1 MIRPAAR
8 ILVLHNSEGRLGA
21 EEGAGQVDGNDL
33 LPLFV
38 FEVFQ
43 QHGWRSGPGVI
54 EQYIESAKAL
64 FCLGEQRGNGL
75 GIADVGGYR

>member
-1 MIRPAAR
+1 MQRKVP
-8 ILVLHNSEGRLGA
+8 VK
-21 EEGAGQVDGNDL
+21 VDGDDL

-54 EQYIESAKAL
+54 EQYIESAKVL
-64 FCLGEQRGNGL
+64 FCLGKERGNGL
-75 GIADVGGYR
+75 GIADVGGHRQHAGIRSRQRGGLL